1 MADSVHYAI
10 SPLTDRKH
18 PNLHVLVESCVERV
32 LFEDKRACAQ
42 DITRTIKARKMA
54 IISSGTFGA
63 PAILERSGI
72 GDPEILKGAGVPV
85 VAEVPGV
92 GRNYQDHYTMM
103 YSYKSSLAP
112 DETLDGILNGNF
124 NIGELISKNDKI
136 IGWNAIDATCKLRP
150 SDADIA
156 ALGPKFQGVWDK
168 EYQNN
173 LNKPLAMMSLVDR
186 WAYKMQREIARRM
199 ETYRETYEPLP
210 VDVKDIEY
218 TAEDDVAIEERIR
231 ENLATTWHSLGTCKM
246 TSLKKLGV
254 VNACLNV
261 YGVTGLKIADLSI
274 PSSNVA
280 ANTNNTAMVIG
291 EKAADIFIAELGL
304 LESN

>member
-1 MADSVHYAI
+1 MPTMADSVQYAI
-10 SPLTDRKH
+10 SPLTVSAKIQQ
-18 PNLHVLVESCVERV
+18 L
-32 LFEDKRACAQ
+32 
-42 DITRTIKARKMA
+42 DISTPDYRIASTRTC
-54 IISSGTFGA
+54 TFWWSPASNGSYLRIRGLVVWSIGRVQRMMLLLSPRMPPEPLRPEKRSLSLVGHLEP

-124 NIGELISKNDKI
+124 NIGELISKNGKI
-136 IGWNAIDATCKLRP
+136 LGWNAIDATCKLRP

-186 WAYKMQREIARRM
+186 
-199 ETYRETYEPLP
+199 
-210 VDVKDIEY
+210 
-218 TAEDDVAIEERIR
+218 
-231 ENLATTWHSLGTCKM
+231 
-246 TSLKKLGV
+246 
-254 VNACLNV
+254 
-261 YGVTGLKIADLSI
+261 
-274 PSSNVA
+274 
-280 ANTNNTAMVIG
+280 
-291 EKAADIFIAELGL
+291 
-304 LESN
+304 